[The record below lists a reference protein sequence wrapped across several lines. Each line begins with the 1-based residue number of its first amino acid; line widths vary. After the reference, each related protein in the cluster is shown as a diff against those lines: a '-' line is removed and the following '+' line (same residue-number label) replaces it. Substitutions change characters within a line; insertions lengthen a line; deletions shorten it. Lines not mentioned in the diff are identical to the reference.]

1 MSREARFF
9 KFTLSATAGA
19 ILFGLVQI
27 GSTAKNNKWPGTKAG
42 EPTPKIQGI
51 PPVLAKN
58 LANFDDL
65 DFRVYTNQQ
74 WQDLHKSHS
83 KDVIVHWP
91 DGHTT
96 QGIER
101 HIEDLKYM
109 WTFAPDN
116 RIKEHPARFGTQD
129 GEWTAATGWLE
140 GTFTKPMVLPDG
152 KVISIP
158 HLKKSAAGSI
168 IVMSSVGGRFGYPN
182 RSAYCTAK
190 MGLIGFAK
198 TLSRELGQYNI
209 RVNAIAPGAV
219 GGDRI
224 ERVLQGRASAEHKT
238 LEEERAAAMSVQSLK
253 RFVDPK
259 DIAALILFLTS
270 DAGKSISG
278 QVLPIDNDAQT
289 SS

>member
-1 MSREARFF
+1 MLGETRFF

-27 GSTAKNNKWPGTKAG
+27 GSAAENNKWPGTKAG

-101 HIEDLKYM
+101 HIEDLKYL

-129 GEWTAATGWLE
+129 GEWTAVTGWLE
-140 GTFTKPMVLPDG
+140 GTFTKPMVLPDDKAIQPTG
-152 KVISIP
+152 KAYRIP
-158 HLKKSAAGSI
+158 MATIGHWNKAG
-168 IVMSSVGGRFGYPN
+168 VMFEEFLFWDNGEFMRETGVGN
-182 RSAYCTAK
+182 
-190 MGLIGFAK
+190 
-198 TLSRELGQYNI
+198 
-209 RVNAIAPGAV
+209 
-219 GGDRI
+219 
-224 ERVLQGRASAEHKT
+224 
-238 LEEERAAAMSVQSLK
+238 
-253 RFVDPK
+253 
-259 DIAALILFLTS
+259 
-270 DAGKSISG
+270 
-278 QVLPIDNDAQT
+278 
-289 SS
+289 